1 MKDDLYALRIYIV
14 IDHCPCRTKCKSVM
28 GEEKKPIE
36 FTEWSSGWAVMH
48 FQLFCVFFSSLISQ
62 YEENYRELYMDEVSY
77 RLKCW

>member
-36 FTEWSSGWAVMH
+36 FTE
-48 FQLFCVFFSSLISQ
+48 
-62 YEENYRELYMDEVSY
+62 
-77 RLKCW
+77 